1 MVLLVFYLVS
11 LEDLLFIL
19 LSRSSEDLLMES
31 QVCLCI
37 IGLGN
42 WNSFLGFPYS
52 DLLMSMGVDRFSSY
66 E

>member
-42 WNSFLGFPYS
+42 
-52 DLLMSMGVDRFSSY
+52 
-66 E
+66 